1 MAQRL
6 TDNDAHHSLAKE
18 ALAKL
23 AIFCGILGNLF
34 AAATE
39 IDVEYRMF
47 GVGSVSSAFARIIS

>member
-18 ALAKL
+18 TLAKL